1 MAQHLVHTRKKTT
14 KKHTRNNKTAMAM
27 PGMAG
32 VDNVFMYSELKS
44 VTERYS
50 GSDKLVTS
58 FLGKPVNDS

>member
-14 KKHTRNNKTAMAM
+14 KKHTRNNKTAMAT

-32 VDNVFMYSELKS
+32 VNNVSMYFVFKS

-50 GSDKLVTS
+50 GSDKLAS

>member
-32 VDNVFMYSELKS
+32 VTNVFQYSFLKP
-44 VTERYS
+44 VGERYS
-50 GSDKLVTS
+50 GSDKVVTS

>member
-32 VDNVFMYSELKS
+32 VTNVLKYSFLKP
-44 VTERYS
+44 VGERYS
-50 GSDKLVTS
+50 GSDKVVTS
-58 FLGKPVNDS
+58 FLGKPVNES